1 MLKYNIS
8 LKPGPKASAI
18 ANPNRNP
25 KLTRVKS
32 KSGGKS
38 RSVEPLFIEGNLVE
52 GSRKTSKNE
61 WAHAS
66 RGLKLIFIST
76 YCSRYITHVI
86 LAVGLYSSNF
96 EHRAMASVDVLG
108 LNTLLHGCALIIGN
122 LNSFKRYK
130 NIDF

>member
-1 MLKYNIS
+1 MIE
-8 LKPGPKASAI
+8 
-18 ANPNRNP
+18 
-25 KLTRVKS
+25 LTRVKS

-52 GSRKTSKNE
+52 GSRKTSKKE

-66 RGLKLIFIST
+66 RGLKICFISCFNFP
-76 YCSRYITHVI
+76 YNNYVI

-96 EHRAMASVDVLG
+96 EQRAMASVDVLG

-122 LNSFKRYK
+122 LNSIERYEK
-130 NIDF
+130 

>member
-1 MLKYNIS
+1 
-8 LKPGPKASAI
+8 
-18 ANPNRNP
+18 
-25 KLTRVKS
+25 VKS

-52 GSRKTSKNE
+52 GSRRTSKNE

-66 RGLKLIFIST
+66 RG
-76 YCSRYITHVI
+76 VI

-96 EHRAMASVDVLG
+96 EQRAMASVDVLG

-122 LNSFKRYK
+122 LNSV
-130 NIDF
+130 

>member
-1 MLKYNIS
+1 MTE
-8 LKPGPKASAI
+8 
-18 ANPNRNP
+18 
-25 KLTRVKS
+25 LTRVKS

-66 RGLKLIFIST
+66 RGLKISFISCFNFS
-76 YCSRYITHVI
+76 YNNYVI

-96 EHRAMASVDVLG
+96 EQRAMASVDVLG

-122 LNSFKRYK
+122 LNSFECYEKLRFFYHK
-130 NIDF
+130 WCP